1 MATYKTKFTSDLS
14 TAAQKVTAAKKTV
27 TSKKST
33 KSAKK
38 KANRKK
44 AEVSPFGSFGKLISF
59 TTSDKKILTFTGFK
73 REGDARWK
81 EHSLIGKKPR
91 KQFLGPG
98 TDTVTFSIVLDARHG
113 VKPRDTLSEI
123 IKHRDKGK
131 ADYLVIN
138 GNKVCSN
145 KMVITKTSD
154 TWDEVWNKGELVRA
168 TIEIT
173 LEEYAG

>member
-1 MATYKTKFTSDLS
+1 MATYKTKSTSDLS

-27 TSKKST
+27 TTKKST
-33 KSAKK
+33 KKSKKATKK
-38 KANRKK
+38 KAK
-44 AEVSPFGSFGKLISF
+44 VSPFGNFGKLISF

-81 EHSLIGKKPR
+81 EHALIGKKPR

-113 VKPRDTLSEI
+113 VKPRDTLLEI
-123 IKHRDKGK
+123 IKYRDTGK
-131 ADYLVIN
+131 ADHLVIN
-138 GNKVCSN
+138 GSKVCST

-154 TWDEVWNKGELVRA
+154 TWDEVWNKGELIRA